1 MHLHWTTERQGITTK
16 IAEHR
21 FVHLNIFLLSSNI
34 FPTQDCGLIHSW
46 SPEREAGAL
55 PARPPQ
61 LDLWLK
67 DNARYGGRQARRIW
81 RRWAVLLVRFVASA
95 RDLGP
100 ALQLLDQLSAEEM
113 EATLFVVSSE
123 EVSQHPIFST
133 TVSTINYQHINNTN
147 SAHCPQ
153 LEQQLLARGLG
164 PDHVALNSLELAA
177 EGR

>member
-1 MHLHWTTERQGITTK
+1 MFRMHLHWTTERRGITTK

-34 FPTQDCGLIHSW
+34 FVPLENIFPTQDCGLIHSW
-46 SPEREAGAL
+46 NPEREAGAL

-81 RRWAVLLVRFVASA
+81 RSWAVLLVRFVASA

-100 ALQLLDQLSAEEM
+100 ALQLLDQLSVEEM

-133 TVSTINYQHINNTN
+133 TVKTHHMSR
-147 SAHCPQ
+147 S
-153 LEQQLLARGLG
+153 
-164 PDHVALNSLELAA
+164 S
-177 EGR
+177 

>member
-1 MHLHWTTERQGITTK
+1 MHWTTERRGITTK

-21 FVHLNIFLLSSNI
+21 FVHLNIFLLSSNIFVPLENI

-81 RRWAVLLVRFVASA
+81 RSWAVLLVRFVASA

-100 ALQLLDQLSAEEM
+100 ALQLLDKLSAEEK

-133 TVSTINYQHINNTN
+133 TVSTINTN
-147 SAHCPQ
+147 SLTLPT
-153 LEQQLLARGLG
+153 ARSWSSSCS
-164 PDHVALNSLELAA
+164 PAA
-177 EGR
+177 

>member
-1 MHLHWTTERQGITTK
+1 MDFLFHGCSRSKKYKNMFRMHLHWTTERRGITTK

-34 FPTQDCGLIHSW
+34 FVPLENIFPTQDCGLIHSW
-46 SPEREAGAL
+46 NPEREAGAL

-81 RRWAVLLVRFVASA
+81 RSWAVLLVRFVASA

-123 EVSQHPIFST
+123 EVSHPIFST
-133 TVSTINYQHINNTN
+133 TVSTINTSTH
-147 SAHCPQ
+147 
-153 LEQQLLARGLG
+153 
-164 PDHVALNSLELAA
+164 
-177 EGR
+177 